1 MGRAVFQN
9 RESLKRPGKRC
20 WPELATSWLL
30 GLHSIPPCPCGQ
42 RRDRT
47 AAGCAGEGTDNNLAA
62 VYLVLIWFCRCW
74 AAPPHRKP
82 NRPAFRPGKA
92 GRVFMSV
99 ERDDQERPC
108 LHCMMLELI
117 DDFFSEYPAASG
129 EPDAID
135 TDEVVTAIAKTV
147 AELTCGQDGAIR
159 QQLIEQLMREIIDY
173 DAEFRRDAGTGAIGS
188 DARH

>member
-1 MGRAVFQN
+1 
-9 RESLKRPGKRC
+9 
-20 WPELATSWLL
+20 
-30 GLHSIPPCPCGQ
+30 
-42 RRDRT
+42 
-47 AAGCAGEGTDNNLAA
+47 
-62 VYLVLIWFCRCW
+62 
-74 AAPPHRKP
+74 
-82 NRPAFRPGKA
+82 
-92 GRVFMSV
+92 MSE

-117 DDFFSEYPAASG
+117 DDFFAEYPAASD

-147 AELTCGQDGAIR
+147 AELTCGQDGTIR